1 MSKTTYGSLDDLSTN
16 EELDGCTKL
25 DTLFGKTLEIK
36 SFDLIQVGANDCAVI
51 KLVDGTKI
59 SSFGKVI
66 LDQLKLMTDQLNR
79 GVVFKVRPVKVKN
92 YYKFEEVE

>member
-1 MSKTTYGSLDDLSTN
+1 MTTTYGSLDDLSTN
-16 EELDGCTKL
+16 EELDDCVKL
-25 DTLFGKTLEIK
+25 DTLFGKTIAVK
-36 SFDLIQVGANDCAVI
+36 SYDLIQIGANECAVI
-51 KLVDGTKI
+51 KTEDGKKI

-66 LDQLKLMTDQLNR
+66 IDQLKLMTDQLNR